1 MSGSGR
7 LRLHRQA
14 GQYRPVAVAAAR
26 LAIPLMN
33 MAELETT
40 TPLAPP
46 AALVDGPVNILLV
59 DDEARN
65 LDVLE
70 SILEAPDRRL
80 VRALSAEE
88 TLLALIQRD
97 FVAIVLDVQM
107 PGMNGFELARVIK
120 QRKRTRHIPIIFLTA
135 YFQDE

>member
-1 MSGSGR
+1 MSGGGR
-7 LRLHRQA
+7 FRLHRQA
-14 GQYRPVAVAAAR
+14 REYRPVAVAAAR
-26 LAIPLMN
+26 LAVPLKTN
-33 MAELETT
+33 MVE
-40 TPLAPP
+40 PLTSSPP
-46 AALVDGPVNILLV
+46 AQPAAPVDGAVNILLV
-59 DDEARN
+59 DDEPRN

-70 SILEAPDRRL
+70 SILQAPDRRL

-120 QRKRTRHIPIIFLTA
+120 QRKRTRHI
-135 YFQDE
+135 